1 MKKVDSFIQYKDIV
15 DKYCKKGVFSNNY
28 IQNEAADLIV
38 HDALFV
44 DQYTSNVFF
53 FVIRDV
59 GMRLYY
65 YINDLTE
72 GADFSAY
79 GDLVIEIL
87 FRNNTLPSEEID
99 YFLARGFR
107 KNVIRD
113 QYSGIYKN
121 LERASCLV
129 PEIKIEA
136 AQSIS
141 DVEKACLLFNSSFDA
156 FSGDYIPENKDK
168 YEYLRENQHVLIAY
182 DYENKQFLGAL
193 HQDWDRG
200 VNVLKHVA
208 VVSSARGKG
217 VGRALLDAFI
227 ERNHK
232 SEDTR
237 YMLWVQQQNEAAVRM
252 YRNKGFQFINK
263 STISLI
269 KDKSYMEK
277 LLKILKGIRP
287 DVDFENEKALIEDG
301 ILDSFDVV
309 SIISELDDVF
319 GVQIKITELD
329 PENFNSVESIWNLVQ
344 RLKS

>member
-1 MKKVDSFIQYKDIV
+1 MKKVDSFIRYKDIV

-28 IQNEAADLIV
+28 IQNEAADLII
-38 HDALFV
+38 HDALYV

-53 FVIRDV
+53 YVKRDV

-65 YINDLTE
+65 YINDLSE
-72 GADFSAY
+72 DADFNADV
-79 GDLVIEIL
+79 DLVIEIL

-107 KNVIRD
+107 RNVVRD
-113 QYSGIYKN
+113 QYSGVYKN
-121 LERASCLV
+121 LKSASCPA

-156 FSGDYIPENKDK
+156 LSGDYIPENKDV
-168 YEYLRENQHVLIAY
+168 YEYLRAYQHILIAY
-182 DYENKQFLGAL
+182 NNENKQFLGAL
-193 HQDWDRG
+193 HQDLDRG
-200 VNVLKHVA
+200 VNILRHIA
-208 VVSSARGKG
+208 VDSSARGKG
-217 VGRALLDAFI
+217 VGRALLDAFV

-252 YRNKGFQFINK
+252 YRNKGFKFVNK

-269 KDKSYMEK
+269 KD
-277 LLKILKGIRP
+277 
-287 DVDFENEKALIEDG
+287 
-301 ILDSFDVV
+301 
-309 SIISELDDVF
+309 
-319 GVQIKITELD
+319 
-329 PENFNSVESIWNLVQ
+329 
-344 RLKS
+344 